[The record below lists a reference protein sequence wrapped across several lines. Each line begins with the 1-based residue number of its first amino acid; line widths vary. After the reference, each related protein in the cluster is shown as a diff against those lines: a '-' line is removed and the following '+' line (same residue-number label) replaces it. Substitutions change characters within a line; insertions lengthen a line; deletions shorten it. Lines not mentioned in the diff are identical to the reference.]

1 MINLDRPPEEQADI
15 AGEDLSGT
23 TVLVTGSTSGIG
35 REAALA
41 LGRLGAEVF
50 VHGRDTEAGE
60 AVVSDIEASPGSAQ
74 FVRADFTEPA
84 AVSALAT
91 EIRKEVDQLDVLCN
105 NAGGVFTDLEPTAL
119 GVDPAFH
126 VNHLSPYQ
134 LTAELLDTFGPESR
148 VVTTASLAH
157 RGATLS
163 LDQLFELSGLSPVA
177 AYCRSKL
184 ANVQFSLALARRL
197 RAADREVTSMSFH
210 PGVIPGSGF
219 GRSFPGPTA
228 ALGALAEQLPTFD
241 SAEDGAATLVYLAA
255 APGVEG
261 VTGAYFF
268 RQRELRPAPA
278 ARDRQNQRELWEQ
291 SADLLDIE
299 EPLAG
304 AVEPSVDA

>member
-1 MINLDRPPEEQADI
+1 MADTDRLPETQADV
-15 AGEDLSGT
+15 ADEDLSGT

-35 REAALA
+35 REAALS
-41 LGRLGAEVF
+41 LGRLGAKVF

-60 AVVSDIEASPGSAQ
+60 EVVAEVERSAGSAQ
-74 FVRADFTEPA
+74 FVRADFTEPT
-84 AVSALAT
+84 AVSELAA
-91 EIRKEVDQLDVLCN
+91 EIRDEVDQLDVLCN
-105 NAGGVFTDLEPTAL
+105 NAGGVFTDIEPTTL

-126 VNHLSPYQ
+126 VNHLSSYQ
-134 LTAELLDTFGPESR
+134 LTAELLDHLGPESR

-184 ANVQFSLALARRL
+184 ANIQFSLALARRL
-197 RAADREVTSMSFH
+197 RAADREVTSTSFH

-228 ALGALAEQLPTFD
+228 VLGTLAEQLPTFD
-241 SAEDGAATLVYLAA
+241 SSEDGAATLVYLAA
-255 APGVEG
+255 SPDVDG

-278 ARDRQNQRELWEQ
+278 ARDTQNQRELWER
-291 SADLLDIE
+291 SANLLGIG

-304 AVEPSVDA
+304 AVGQSVDT